1 MSEELAAII
10 RAISHLPEVARVEML
25 KETLRLGQ
33 VAAGELSRSVRSK
46 LALDPTGR
54 LARSFLVTA
63 EDKGG
68 VVSSTAAS
76 GLAYAAIQD
85 QGGTIRAKSK
95 KLAIPIR
102 GKPGAPRRGQG
113 PRDFGRPLFFIP
125 SMGGR
130 APLLAEHVGKRRKVV
145 PRYVLKTSVRIN
157 GTHYLEDAS
166 NRFIEETNKTAELMG
181 AGLQLMAIGVGN
193 G

>member
-1 MSEELAAII
+1 MSEDLAAII

-76 GLAYAAIQD
+76 GLPYAAIQD
-85 QGGTIRAKSK
+85 QGGTIRAKK
-95 KLAIPIR
+95 KYLAIPIR

-113 PRDFGRPLFFIP
+113 PRDFGRELYFVRTAK
-125 SMGGR
+125 GG
-130 APLLAEHVGKRRKVV
+130 LLMEPRKRGKPV
-145 PRYVLKTSVRIN
+145 PRYVLRASVRLS
-157 GTHYLEDAS
+157 GVGYLEDAAK
-166 NRFIEETNKTAELMG
+166 RLMEETNRTAEEIG
-181 AGLQLMAIGVGN
+181 SGLQLVAIGGPN

>member
-10 RAISHLPEVARVEML
+10 RSISHLPEVARVEML

-85 QGGTIRAKSK
+85 QGGTIRAKK
-95 KLAIPIR
+95 KFLAIPIR

-113 PRDFGRPLFFIP
+113 PRDFGRELFFVRTAK
-125 SMGGR
+125 GGMLMEPR
-130 APLLAEHVGKRRKVV
+130 KRGKPV
-145 PRYVLKTSVRIN
+145 PRYVLRASVRLP
-157 GTHYLEDAS
+157 GVGYLEDAAR
-166 NRFIEETNKTAELMG
+166 RFIEDVNGAAEEIG
-181 AGLQLMAIGVGN
+181 TGLQMSAVGVGN